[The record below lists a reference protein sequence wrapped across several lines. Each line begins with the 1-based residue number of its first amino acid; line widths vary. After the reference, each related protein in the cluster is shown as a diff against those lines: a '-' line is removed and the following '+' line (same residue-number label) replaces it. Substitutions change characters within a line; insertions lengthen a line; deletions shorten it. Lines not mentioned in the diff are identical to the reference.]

1 MIVPDEAVDMLS
13 VAPTQSETKHEKHFG
28 LFRLFSFKSLNN
40 NSKKLP
46 SIPEVSQERESLDT
60 QPHLETECNNE
71 NKLHHL
77 YVKLKIPNSWRISIF
92 RHLRHLLR

>member
-1 MIVPDEAVDMLS
+1 MAEIVWNCLIKPESEREPGMIVPEEAVDMLS
-13 VAPTQSETKHEKHFG
+13 VAPTQSDTIHEKHFG

-60 QPHLETECNNE
+60 QPHLETECNNDK
-71 NKLHHL
+71 KL
-77 YVKLKIPNSWRISIF
+77 
-92 RHLRHLLR
+92 